1 MIDLRKV
8 PHKIVSAEP
17 GGSLQKYWVEIKG
30 KRYMF
35 KSNYLYPD
43 CETRTNFGEVLYS
56 KLGKKFGFNT
66 TNAQIA
72 IGEIGGKAVT
82 GVLIENYLSPL
93 DVDTMSS
100 NRLGCM
106 VAVDEDMWFLGNCAN
121 AHLKE
126 ALTFAKN
133 EGLRINARAMR
144 DDLLKMAIA
153 DFFLG
158 QGDRHQENIEYIFDK
173 YGGMRLAP
181 CFDNGHCLGLR
192 LPDAIA
198 EKYIQEIKHGTRKN
212 YLGDDVIY
220 TVADY
225 MFTTSAQKS
234 RLNMFEI
241 AKLCP
246 HNPELKKLVV
256 GMLHLDIGKE
266 IEEIENESGI
276 KLEDNYK
283 ELATY
288 IFNAKRDAFMSIV
301 SMKDFEDKGMGK

>member
-30 KRYMF
+30 KKYMF

-56 KLGKKFGFNT
+56 KLGKKLGFNT
-66 TNAQIA
+66 THAQIA

-82 GVLIENYLSPL
+82 GVLIDNYLSSI

-100 NRLGCM
+100 SRLSCI
-106 VAVDEDMWFLGNCAN
+106 VAGDEDMCFLGNCAN
-121 AHLKE
+121 AHLEE
-126 ALTFAKN
+126 ALTYAKK
-133 EGLRINARAMR
+133 EGLRMNATAMR

-158 QGDRHQENIEYIFDK
+158 QGDRHQENIEYIFDEFS
-173 YGGMRLAP
+173 GMRLAP

-192 LPDAIA
+192 LPDFVA
-198 EKYIQEIKHGTRKN
+198 EKINNEIKDGTRKN

-220 TVADY
+220 TVSDY

-234 RLNMFEI
+234 KLNMFDI

-246 HNPELKKLVV
+246 HNPEIKNLVA
-256 GMLHLDIGKE
+256 GMLHLDISKE
-266 IEEIENESGI
+266 IAEIEKESGI
-276 KLEDNYK
+276 KLENSYK

-288 IFNAKRDAFMSIV
+288 IFNAKRDAFKSMV
-301 SMKDFEDKGMGK
+301 SMKDFEDEGMGK

>member
-30 KRYMF
+30 KKYMF

-72 IGEIGGKAVT
+72 IGEIGDEAVT
-82 GVLIENYLSPL
+82 GVLIENYLSPI
-93 DVDTMSS
+93 DVDTISS
-100 NRLGCM
+100 SRLSCI
-106 VAVDEDMWFLGNCAN
+106 VSDHEDMCFLGNCAN
-121 AHLKE
+121 AHLEE
-126 ALTFAKN
+126 ALAYAKK
-133 EGLRINARAMR
+133 EGLSINARAMR
-144 DDLLKMAIA
+144 DDLIKMAIV

-173 YGGMRLAP
+173 FGGMRLAP

-192 LPDAIA
+192 LPDVIV
-198 EKYIQEIKHGTRKN
+198 KQYIQSIKDGTRKN

-220 TVADY
+220 TVSDY
-225 MFTTSAQKS
+225 MFATSSQKS
-234 RLNMFEI
+234 KFNMFDI

-246 HNPELKKLVV
+246 HNPEIKQLVA

-266 IEEIENESGI
+266 IEEIEKESGI
-276 KLEDNYK
+276 KLENNYK

-288 IFNAKRDAFMSIV
+288 IFNAKRDAFKSV
-301 SMKDFEDKGMGK
+301 VFMKDFEDEGKGK